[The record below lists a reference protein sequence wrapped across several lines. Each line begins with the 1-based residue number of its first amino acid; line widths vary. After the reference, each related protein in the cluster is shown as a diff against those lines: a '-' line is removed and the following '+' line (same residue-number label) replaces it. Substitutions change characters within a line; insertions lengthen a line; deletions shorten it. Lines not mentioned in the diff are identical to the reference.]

1 MKRAIVLAAALGLL
15 ASCGPKPAET
25 AEAVELAAAPEMAP
39 AQAAPAVTPV
49 EAPAPQ
55 PVADPLSAGSQSA
68 KDDLYCAGVILAA
81 HPQPLESVVPVES
94 AIIMR
99 AENRALAL
107 SIAGTGK
114 LIDEKITTAPQA
126 GVFADAHAEVAVKDS
141 IARKTRIPLE
151 DCEKRAD
158 KLMQ

>member
-1 MKRAIVLAAALGLL
+1 MKRAIVLVAALGVL
-15 ASCGPKPAET
+15 AACGPKPADEAAT
-25 AEAVELAAAPEMAP
+25 AETTPAPAAAPEAAATP
-39 AQAAPAVTPV
+39 TAAPEPQ
-49 EAPAPQ
+49 PA
-55 PVADPLSAGSQSA
+55 PVADPLNAGSQSA
-68 KDDLYCAGVILAA
+68 KDDLYCAGVLLAA

-107 SIAGTGK
+107 SISGTGK

-126 GVFADAHAEVAVKDS
+126 GTFADVHAEVAVKDFT
-141 IARKTRIPLE
+141 AKKMRISVE

-158 KLMQ
+158 ALMQ